1 MVPSFLDVRI
11 STDWTRNP
19 MEAASVINFGVL
31 LGLFFVVEP
40 TLFRFLSTK
49 INKIIRCKYLTFYF
63 YCTS

>member
-1 MVPSFLDVRI
+1 MVPSILDVRI
-11 STDWTRNP
+11 STDWIRNP

-31 LGLFFVVEP
+31 LGFFFVVEP

-49 INKIIRCKYLTFYF
+49 INKIIRCKYLTFYC